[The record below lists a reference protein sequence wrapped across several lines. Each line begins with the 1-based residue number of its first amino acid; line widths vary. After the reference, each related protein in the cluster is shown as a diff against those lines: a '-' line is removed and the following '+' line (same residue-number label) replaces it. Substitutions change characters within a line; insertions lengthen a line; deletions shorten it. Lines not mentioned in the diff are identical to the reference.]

1 MINDKL
7 IVRKLPGTAD
17 SPVVLQLA
25 GPITLVNLFDLQAA
39 VREDTSQALI
49 LDMTGVPVVDSA
61 GIGLLVN
68 AHVSRTNSGRRL
80 ALAGVAERIKT
91 ILTVTGVYAVF
102 SVFPTVD
109 GARESL
115 RQPANS

>member
-7 IVRKLPGTAD
+7 IVRKLAGNAD
-17 SPVVLQLA
+17 NPSVMQLN
-25 GPITLVNLFDLQAA
+25 GPITLLNLFDLQTT

-68 AHVSRTNSGRRL
+68 AHVSRMNSGRRL

-91 ILTVTGVYAVF
+91 ILTVTGVYGVF

-109 GARESL
+109 AAQESL
-115 RQPANS
+115 RQPANP